1 MEEAIRLY
9 SIKAKKW
16 ADMLMKTFENEDDI
30 IEKITEGQI
39 HFIKKFLAVQLK
51 EAEM

>member
-16 ADMLMKTFENEDDI
+16 TDMLMKAFENEDEI
-30 IEKITEGQI
+30 IEKIREGQTS
-39 HFIKKFLAVQLK
+39 FIKKFLAVQLK